1 MNYVFCWKYLPLFP
15 GKGAWLWRSC
25 FADRISSLQ
34 FLSGP
39 PTHSPVSFKIF
50 FHSLFFLNWGCSNLT
65 HLPRRP
71 KKLNIMIKVGS
82 VLTPCMIGFRLRE
95 SIWAYMIY
103 ALNVILWRFCI
114 MLLFFS
120 ESFMFIVSLHQLLL
134 YSVYGREI
142 WPIGYCGCFVLAGI
156 YELPPI
162 KEMHQISH

>member
-1 MNYVFCWKYLPLFP
+1 MFCLPVELETNAGKLQQNKTTAMNYVFCWKYLPLFP

-39 PTHSPVSFKIF
+39 PTHSLVSFKIF
-50 FHSLFFLNWGCSNLT
+50 FHSLFFLNWGCSNLI
-65 HLPRRP
+65 HLPRCP

-114 MLLFFS
+114 MLLFQWKFHVYCVATSIIALFS
-120 ESFMFIVSLHQLLL
+120 L
-134 YSVYGREI
+134 R
-142 WPIGYCGCFVLAGI
+142 
-156 YELPPI
+156 
-162 KEMHQISH
+162 